1 MLIEI
6 SVGEA
11 FDRLTILKIKSER
24 IKNESKLTNIMNEY
38 FYLQNLLKEE
48 LDVNEDDE
56 DFKKLLVVNETL
68 WDVEDKLREHEEAQD
83 FGEDFVAL
91 ARSVYE
97 LNDKRASIKKDININ
112 WGSEFVEEKSYNKL

>member
-11 FDRLTILKIKSER
+11 FDRLSILKIKSER

-68 WDVEDKLREHEEAQD
+68 WDVEDKLREYEEAQD

>member
-11 FDRLTILKIKSER
+11 FDRLSILKIKSER

-56 DFKKLLVVNETL
+56 DFKKLLKVNETL

-83 FGEDFVAL
+83 FEEDFVAL

-97 LNDKRASIKKDININ
+97 LNDGRARIKKDINLN

>member
-11 FDRLTILKIKSER
+11 FDRLSILKIKSER

>member
-24 IKNESKLTNIMNEY
+24 IKNQSKLTNIMNEY